1 MLFYTSGKRNM
12 TTQLD
17 RIEWK
22 LDQIMARLMNASN
35 GQEEEGENRNMRPAT
50 GGDHP
55 QMLEKF
61 TTKQHAALQMLM
73 RGADNKEI
81 ALRFGVSINTA
92 KVYVRTIAKKLKVHT
107 RAQIIYKM
115 MHEFQ
120 DVDDNAYMIMSG
132 GLPKDWDSSF
142 STPDPFA
149 RLYMEKKNEPT
160 SVAS

>member
-1 MLFYTSGKRNM
+1 MQQRKDM
-12 TTQLD
+12 EQLD

-22 LDQIMARLMNASN
+22 LDQIMAVLAQSQTATAVNTSFPAAN
-35 GQEEEGENRNMRPAT
+35 GEGHLQEERT
-50 GGDHP
+50 
-55 QMLEKF
+55 LEKF

-120 DVDDNAYMIMSG
+120 DVDENAYMIMSG
-132 GLPKDWDSSF
+132 GLPKDWDSNF

-149 RLYMEKKNEPT
+149 RLYTEKKNEPT

>member
-1 MLFYTSGKRNM
+1 ME
-12 TTQLD
+12 QLD

-22 LDQIMARLMNASN
+22 LDQLISHCLRLQDMAGGASKDVAALQPHP
-35 GQEEEGENRNMRPAT
+35 QEEG
-50 GGDHP
+50 
-55 QMLEKF
+55 MLEKF

-120 DVDDNAYMIMSG
+120 DVDENAYMIMSG
-132 GLPKDWDSSF
+132 GLPKDWDNSF